1 MDGQFCSPRL
11 QQHWA
16 EIGRLMMNRSSDLH
30 RDLIADI
37 EVSDIPLDPRFI
49 DRFI

>member
-1 MDGQFCSPRL
+1 
-11 QQHWA
+11 
-16 EIGRLMMNRSSDLH
+16 MMNKNSQLH

-37 EVSDIPLDPRFI
+37 DVADIPLDPRFI